1 MPRSKKMG
9 RPQSGRITITMR
21 ISPEEKLSLEDA
33 AAAAVLNK
41 SAYLRKALT
50 TQLKKD
56 GHIKRRATSA
66 L

>member
-1 MPRSKKMG
+1 
-9 RPQSGRITITMR
+9 MR

-33 AAAAVLNK
+33 AAAAGLNK